1 MNQTGKIKSLLITIS
16 LALLLSCGGGGGTRE
31 DASVEAGST
40 DSSGPVRGGRLV
52 IGVQQE
58 PEMLSEILNAMATNN
73 LVCNLIFS
81 KFVKYDD
88 SLRLIPDIIE
98 AIPNI
103 ENGGISQDHLRYTY
117 RLRKDA
123 YWHDGQPVTSGDVK
137 FTYEIIMNP
146 KVNVESREGWDSV
159 KMVETPDD
167 HTVVFH
173 LKRPY
178 PDFVGETFYEESVLP
193 KHLLENETG
202 EKFHSS
208 NFHHQPVG
216 SGPFKFKQWMNGSHL
231 IVERNDAYY
240 GEGPYLDEII
250 FKFIPDENSL
260 LVQIKTGEI
269 DLFHRAD
276 INYFNDLKNLPGI
289 KVYQTPMMMYEHI
302 DFNTEHPILK
312 DRRVR
317 RAISYAT
324 NKKQIAERVYNGLVE
339 VANLDEFPSSKY
351 FNPEAEAKA
360 RFNPLEARRLLRDAG
375 WSDTDGDGILE
386 KNGQDLSLVITATSG
401 QVNRKRTQ
409 LVLREQYRDV
419 GIDLSIRNYNSTLLY
434 GTYQDGGILK
444 RGKFDIVMYAWLSSP
459 EPATKEALYSYKN
472 IPPNGQ
478 NNPRFHHEGIS
489 QLLQQGS
496 NELDEAKR
504 IKIYHEISNILVD
517 ESPVIPLFWY
527 TSLNPCTTRLKNFKP
542 NPTQSADT
550 WNAAT
555 WYLSQ

>member
-1 MNQTGKIKSLLITIS
+1 VLYLFAFSSCDTG
-16 LALLLSCGGGGGTRE
+16 G
-31 DASVEAGST
+31 EAEKNANDGLRT
-40 DSSGPVRGGRLV
+40 VQSSGPVQGGRIV

-81 KFVKYDD
+81 KFVKYDEA
-88 SLRLIPDIIE
+88 LNLIPDIIE
-98 AIPNI
+98 EIPTI
-103 ENGGISQDHLRYTY
+103 DNGGISSDHLSYTY

-123 YWHDGQPVTSGDVK
+123 FWHDGRPVTSADVK

-159 KMVETPDD
+159 KLVETPDD
-167 HTVVFH
+167 NTIIFH
-173 LKRPY
+173 LNHTY
-178 PDFVGETFYEESVLP
+178 PDFVGETFYDESILP
-193 KHLLENETG
+193 KHLLEKDAG
-202 EKFHSS
+202 ERFHSS
-208 NFHHQPVG
+208 RFHHEPIG
-216 SGPFKFKQWMNGSHL
+216 CGPFKFKQWMNGSHL

-240 GEGPYLDEII
+240 GEGPYLNEII
-250 FKFIPDENSL
+250 FKFIPDVNSL

-276 INYFNDLKNLPGI
+276 INFFNDLKSISGI

-312 DRRVR
+312 DKRVR

-339 VANLDEFPSSKY
+339 IADLDEFPSSKY
-351 FNPEAEAKA
+351 FNKEAAAEAQ
-360 RFNPLEARRLLRDAG
+360 FNPLEARRLLRDAG
-375 WSDTDGDGILE
+375 WADDDGDGILE
-386 KNGQDLSLVITATSG
+386 KDGKDLSLMITATSG
-401 QVNRKRTQ
+401 QANRKRTQ

-419 GIDLSIRNYNSTLLY
+419 GIDLSIRNYNSTVLY
-434 GTYQDGGILK
+434 GTYEDGGILK
-444 RGKFDIVMYAWLSSP
+444 RGKFDIGMYAWLSSP

-478 NNPRFHHEGIS
+478 NNPRFHHERIS

-504 IKIYHEISNILVD
+504 IAIYHEISNILVD
-517 ESPVIPLFWY
+517 ESPVVPLFWY
-527 TSLNPCTTRLKNFKP
+527 TSLNPCTIKLQNFKP

-555 WYLSQ
+555 WYLSP